1 MALSIP
7 HASAEAH
14 ALSAKYMGRVEPRN
28 SLAARAPV
36 TWPTGRVPP
45 RAELAAVLETPAG
58 RELGS
63 SAVAVFSALWSWA
76 NVEGIAWPGV
86 ESIARRAHVC
96 KRTVYSALDALER
109 AGLVVRQVPALRA
122 RRRYR
127 QTNTYRLA
135 TVAAL
140 PQVPRAASR
149 TSSASAPRAVPVPV
163 PVPVHAASGTH
174 SPSPSAPPRQPPM
187 RLTAVE
193 PVPVEPVALPVT
205 PSASSSHVVVVAPVP
220 AAAGLSIDPV
230 QVPPWR
236 TNGPG
241 EPDRQNAR
249 GGAHA
254 RAATAPPGDRL
265 GPPAVAQSVPEAP
278 PAKIT
283 SAEPSPPEA
292 PPVPRLTRAERSA
305 RNRAAWSKRTRPSA
319 TAARVAAPRRAMP
332 YRAPVEQV
340 PDTGPALAALREW
353 RSTLPGI
360 GRETDRESATPAP
373 VPGVRRPDLAQRAPV
388 ALQRLL
394 EAFARVPVGQH
405 GGQHGETP
413 APPDGARHLGAG
425 LDSQTRSQQSG
436 AAAPSGPRA
445 EARPP
450 SLRCPHPRRW

>member
-7 HASAEAH
+7 HGGVEAPSLH
-14 ALSAKYMGRVEPRN
+14 KPYSPSTATSN
-28 SLAARAPV
+28 TLAAPAPV
-36 TWPTGRVPP
+36 TWPSGRVPP

-76 NVEGIAWPGV
+76 NVEGLAWPGV

-127 QTNTYRLA
+127 QTNTYTLA
-135 TVAAL
+135 SVAAL

-220 AAAGLSIDPV
+220 AAAGPKCAPV
-230 QVPPWR
+230 QVPPCLA
-236 TNGPG
+236 NGPG
-241 EPDRQNAR
+241 EPETQNGRAD
-249 GGAHA
+249 AHA

-265 GPPAVAQSVPEAP
+265 GSPAAAPSSPEVTPTKITRAEPISPEAL
-278 PAKIT
+278 
-283 SAEPSPPEA
+283 PSP
-292 PPVPRLTRAERSA
+292 RRTRAERA
-305 RNRAAWSKRTRPSA
+305 AANRAAWAARTRTPA
-319 TAARVAAPRRAMP
+319 TATRAPTPRRAP
-332 YRAPVEQV
+332 SYRARDEQA
-340 PDTGPALAALREW
+340 PDPRDALAALREW
-353 RSTLPGI
+353 RESLPARGALEPASAPQAPAHSLP
-360 GRETDRESATPAP
+360 RSDRGPW
-373 VPGVRRPDLAQRAPV
+373 RPH
-388 ALQRLL
+388 ALGELL
-394 EAFARVPVGQH
+394 GAFAPVPVGQH
-405 GGQHGETP
+405 VGLHARPVAARDRP
-413 APPDGARHLGAG
+413 AE
-425 LDSQTRSQQSG
+425 QTRSDPRG
-436 AAAPSGPRA
+436 ARAPGDPRV
-445 EARPP
+445 EARSAP
-450 SLRCPHPRRW
+450 LRCPHSSG